1 MSQPCFSASP
11 KTLTT
16 SRTRPISKLKKG
28 PLCLARVNPGV
39 SPWKLMRMGERTTLH
54 SIMSLGSHSWWLSQS
69 NSKKIPVKHIHLP
82 NKKCDKYHH
91 LAPLYD
97 CLEKFTSRVVIFLDK
112 KKGSPALSN
121 PKKIAE
127 SLLESCY
134 FVFLSMESLRETIWV
149 FPKIGVLP
157 NHPF

>member
-1 MSQPCFSASP
+1 M
-11 KTLTT
+11 
-16 SRTRPISKLKKG
+16 
-28 PLCLARVNPGV
+28 VNPGV

-54 SIMSLGSHSWWLSQS
+54 SIMSLGSHSWWLSQA

-112 KKGSPALSN
+112 KSSPALSN
-121 PKKIAE
+121 PKKFAE
-127 SLLESCY
+127 SLLESWLFCIPFHGIFQRSY
-134 FVFLSMESLRETIWV
+134 IYIKRSHFG
-149 FPKIGVLP
+149 KVL
-157 NHPF
+157 NKAGTKGL